1 MKRFFCFIL
10 AVSLVLSFIACSSS
24 PSGSGPTKTP
34 PWLND
39 MPKDDVYWGIGTALQ
54 SSTSLSME
62 AAEFRA
68 RQSIA
73 RQISTTAEGVAN
85 DFSRD
90 AGAVGSQA
98 NASMFSTVARQLT
111 AEKLVGS
118 RPIKRWQGP
127 DGTWWFLV
135 EYRKS
140 EAKALITSMLGNDE
154 AAYSSFLAKQA
165 DEYLDYQLS
174 KQQKPVVVSE

>member
-1 MKRFFCFIL
+1 MKRVFCSVL
-10 AVSLVLSFIACSSS
+10 AVSLILSFIACNSS
-24 PSGSGPTKTP
+24 PSGNGPTKTP

-39 MPKDDVYWGIGTALQ
+39 IPKDDVYWGIGTALQ
-54 SSTSLSME
+54 SSPSLSME
-62 AAEFRA
+62 TAEFRA

-73 RQISTTAEGVAN
+73 RTISSVVQGVQNELEKEG
-85 DFSRD
+85 
-90 AGAVGSQA
+90 GTLGSQA
-98 NASMFSTVARQLT
+98 YVSMISTVARQLT

-127 DGTWWFLV
+127 DGTWWYLV
-135 EYRKS
+135 EYKKS

-174 KQQKPVVVSE
+174 KQQKPVVVNE